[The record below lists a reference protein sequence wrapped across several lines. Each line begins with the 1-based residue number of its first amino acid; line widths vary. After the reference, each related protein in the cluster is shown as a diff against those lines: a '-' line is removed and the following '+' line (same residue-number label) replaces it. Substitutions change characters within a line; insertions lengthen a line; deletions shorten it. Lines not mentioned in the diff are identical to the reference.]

1 MAYCTSCGIEVES
14 SDRFCRHCGA
24 VAAETRQAS
33 SDAESGMREVATNGT
48 SDSEPASRGP
58 SAQVGADESS
68 LADGKQQRVSVSESD
83 SEPDGTSPR
92 TRSRAK
98 SVFVA
103 IVACVVVAGAAGAV
117 VLFTSRSQPNKF
129 HNSAA
134 SLSPAQRKVE
144 SCVTSIGVPAEEAIN
159 DLENFDESAMTTV
172 MAGFS
177 ATHGTA
183 EYAVLQSVVSD
194 VSQNLMS
201 APWASS
207 WKSAIK
213 HELPTIESFCN
224 KRYSI
229 SSASTSTTVT
239 PGTSSHPCFGFSGNE
254 WDSLARS
261 LIPVIGLDGV
271 RYVSS
276 SPAADCITTLA
287 FKRDPNN
294 PSWASWWIISS
305 KDPNYPSGG
314 GLSRE
319 VGGHWIVEAGPQTYF
334 CPPQLHIPASVQN
347 WFFPCSKSSPSSP
360 AMIG

>member
-1 MAYCTSCGIEVES
+1 MNGNDPES
-14 SDRFCRHCGA
+14 EETTPRKRSLTKRVFA
-24 VAAETRQAS
+24 V
-33 SDAESGMREVATNGT
+33 V
-48 SDSEPASRGP
+48 
-58 SAQVGADESS
+58 
-68 LADGKQQRVSVSESD
+68 L
-83 SEPDGTSPR
+83 
-92 TRSRAK
+92 
-98 SVFVA
+98 
-103 IVACVVVAGAAGAV
+103 ACVVVAGAAGAV
-117 VLFTSRSQPNKF
+117 IFFTSRSKPDQSR
-129 HNSAA
+129 NSAA

-144 SCVTSIGVPAEEAIN
+144 SCVTSIGATAAEVIN

-177 ATHGTA
+177 ATHGAA
-183 EYAVLQSVVSD
+183 EYGVLQSVVSD

-229 SSASTSTTVT
+229 SSASTSTTVA
-239 PGTSSHPCFGFSGNE
+239 PGTSPQPCFGFTGSE

-261 LIPVIGLDGV
+261 LLPVIGAYPGAAPV

-276 SPAADCITTLA
+276 SPTADCITTLA
-287 FKRDPNN
+287 FKRDPNS

-305 KDPNYPSGG
+305 KDPNYSSGG

-319 VGGHWIVEAGPQTYF
+319 VGGHWIVEAGPETYF
-334 CPPQLHIPASVQN
+334 CPPQPHIPASVQK

-360 AMIG
+360 G